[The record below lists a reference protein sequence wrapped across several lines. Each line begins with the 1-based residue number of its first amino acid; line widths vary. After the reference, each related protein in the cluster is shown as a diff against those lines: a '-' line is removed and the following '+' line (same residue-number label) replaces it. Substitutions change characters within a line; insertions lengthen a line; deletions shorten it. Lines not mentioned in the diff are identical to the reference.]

1 MGCGRAAWAVVG
13 FDITRCGKEQR
24 YMKLDLLRLR
34 NFRCFGDTPTE
45 IQLDPVTAFI
55 GLNGS
60 GKTAAL
66 LGLCRLFGD
75 STSRRRVVRSDF
87 HVPTGKQLD
96 DLESMTLYVE
106 AQFSFPEAKEDVG
119 IPQVFRNM
127 VIDDD
132 GELIARVRLEATFT
146 RGALAEGDIEERV
159 YWIVSPADEPSA
171 KEKLPM
177 LAHQRDVVQVIYL
190 PAVRDPEKELRYAS
204 GTLLN
209 RLLRAGKWSAKAVAD
224 SEKLASKMSSILN
237 AEPPLEAIHKKLSES
252 WGELYSG
259 ADIGSP
265 QLTVSGVRFEDTLR
279 LLKTAFVKSDSND
292 TQDLGQ
298 ISDGWRSLLYFA
310 LVRSVFALEQEVA
323 KTGSKDVAFD
333 HQKAKVPALTVFA
346 VEEPENHLAPHFL
359 AKVMSAMRE
368 LSEQSPAQVV
378 LTSHS
383 PAVMSRISP
392 REVRHFQLAKDFL
405 AEIHSIELPKH
416 KTEEYKFVS
425 GAVHAYPEMYF
436 SRLVVLG
443 EGESEAIVLPR
454 IAASVENLRLDPS
467 FVSFVPLGGRHVHHL
482 WKLLRSLAIP
492 HLTLLDLDW
501 TREGGGWNRIQ
512 YVCEQLV
519 LNGVPRSPLL
529 EVTDKEG
536 RTSVLSDSGV
546 ASIGQWDLTDTKSR
560 DAWRRSLEGFGVFF
574 CKPLDLDLLMLQ
586 YFTEAYKK
594 VAGHSGP
601 KFPKAEKDREQY
613 FEEVV
618 KIVAGKNASA
628 IDFDDYDKD
637 LLAWYR
643 YLFLGLGKP
652 TTHLSAIA
660 SLTRKEL
667 SESCP
672 PVLKRLCKAIR
683 KAL

>member
-1 MGCGRAAWAVVG
+1 
-13 FDITRCGKEQR
+13 
-24 YMKLDLLRLR
+24 
-34 NFRCFGDTPTE
+34 
-45 IQLDPVTAFI
+45 
-55 GLNGS
+55 
-60 GKTAAL
+60 
-66 LGLCRLFGD
+66 
-75 STSRRRVVRSDF
+75 
-87 HVPTGKQLD
+87 
-96 DLESMTLYVE
+96 VE
-106 AQFSFPEAKEDVG
+106 AQFSFPEAKEDAG

-127 VIDDD
+127 VIDAD
-132 GELIARVRLEATFT
+132 GELMARIRLEATFT
-146 RGALAEGDIEERV
+146 RGALAEGDIEERA
-159 YWIVSPADEPSA
+159 YWIVSPADEPSV
-171 KEKLPM
+171 KDKLPI

-209 RLLRAGKWSAKAVAD
+209 RLLRAGKWSSKAVAD
-224 SEKLASKMSSILN
+224 SEKFASKMSSILN
-237 AEPPLEAIHKKLSES
+237 AEPPLAAIHKKLGES
-252 WGELYSG
+252 WEELYSG
-259 ADIGSP
+259 ADIGKP
-265 QLTVSGVRFEDTLR
+265 QLTVGGVRFEDTLR
-279 LLKTAFVKSDSND
+279 LLKTAFVKPDSND

-310 LVRSVFALEQEVA
+310 LVRSVFALEQEVS

-333 HQKAKVPALTVFA
+333 HQKARVPALTVFA

-359 AKVMSAMRE
+359 AKVMGAMRE
-368 LSEQSPAQVV
+368 LSEESPAQVV

-383 PAVMSRISP
+383 PAVMSRVSP
-392 REVRHFQLAKDFL
+392 REVRHFRLTEDFL
-405 AEIHSIELPKH
+405 AAIRSIELPKH
-416 KTEEYKFVS
+416 KTEEYKFVA

-443 EGESEAIVLPR
+443 EGESEAIVIPR

-501 TREGGGWNRIQ
+501 TRDGGGWNRIQ
-512 YVCEQLV
+512 YVCEQLI

-529 EVTDKEG
+529 EVTDEKG
-536 RTSVLSDSGV
+536 NTSVLSDSDV
-546 ASIGQWDLTDTKSR
+546 ASMGHWDLRNTKDR
-560 DAWRRSLEGFGVFF
+560 DAWRQSLEGFGVFF
-574 CKPLDLDLLMLQ
+574 CKPLDLDLLMLR
-586 YFTEAYKK
+586 YFREAYKK
-594 VAGHSGP
+594 AGHGGP
-601 KFPKAEKDREQY
+601 KVPKAEKEREQY

-618 KIVAGKNASA
+618 KVVAGKNASA
-628 IDFDDYDKD
+628 VDFDDDDKD